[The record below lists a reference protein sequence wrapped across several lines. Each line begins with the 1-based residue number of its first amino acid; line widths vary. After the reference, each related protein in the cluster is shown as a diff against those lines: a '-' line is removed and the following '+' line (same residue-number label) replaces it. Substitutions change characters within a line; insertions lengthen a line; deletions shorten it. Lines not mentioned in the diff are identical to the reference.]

1 MFISSTVNCFLDP
14 KSMSLK
20 NKTALITGASSGI
33 GEACAYALK
42 EEGARLIL
50 TGRNKMKLQ
59 ELAKKM
65 DASFIVAD
73 LQDDSEVEK
82 LFNEAGTSIDILV
95 NYLSLRNQKII
106 KTVQLLLLVFL
117 HITIFV
123 YCLDWIKTAGGYLMP
138 ATGLPRI
145 ITIASIP
152 ICCLL
157 SILYCI
163 NAAGMLFTK
172 LSTNDKN

>member
-1 MFISSTVNCFLDP
+1 MFSITFVLVFLRYVLNQ
-14 KSMSLK
+14 S
-20 NKTALITGASSGI
+20 ITGANEI
-33 GEACAYALK
+33 VTILFIYTTALGSAISIDK
-42 EEGARLIL
+42 
-50 TGRNKMKLQ
+50 
-59 ELAKKM
+59 
-65 DASFIVAD
+65 
-73 LQDDSEVEK
+73 
-82 LFNEAGTSIDILV
+82 NEHISIDILV